1 LQRLKKRYRSTYQRR
16 YAIQIRTGSPPRPLT
31 YLPLLL
37 TLALRRQR
45 GYRLIDHLFI
55 LKLPA
60 VVYPLVKHWHR
71 RLFPKYARKTGMG
84 IETILK

>member
-1 LQRLKKRYRSTYQRR
+1 
-16 YAIQIRTGSPPRPLT
+16 
-31 YLPLLL
+31 
-37 TLALRRQR
+37 
-45 GYRLIDHLFI
+45 